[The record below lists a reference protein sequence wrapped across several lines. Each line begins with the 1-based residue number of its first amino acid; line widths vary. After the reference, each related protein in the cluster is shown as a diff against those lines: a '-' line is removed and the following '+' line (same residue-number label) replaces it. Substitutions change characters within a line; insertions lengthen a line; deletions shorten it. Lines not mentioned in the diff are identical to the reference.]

1 MVKGS
6 SRMDK
11 QNTGND
17 LIIVSSTSKHYYF
30 NHYSISINSDNECF
44 FAGDAR
50 NSKGTVMMTVLHHF
64 VEKDAEL
71 KKQIE
76 ATKLRGEKL
85 KAREKNIDPKLVR
98 LMNGNFE
105 GIGLEELKKYH
116 DMLVE
121 IKSMVDDQ
129 LN

>member
-1 MVKGS
+1 MI
-6 SRMDK
+6 
-11 QNTGND
+11 
-17 LIIVSSTSKHYYF
+17 LSSTSKHYYF

-50 NSKGTVMMTVLHHF
+50 NSKGTVTMTVLQHF
-64 VEKDAEL
+64 VERDAEL

-76 ATKLRGEKL
+76 ATKLRGEEL

-98 LMNGNFE
+98 VVNGDFE
-105 GIGLEELKKYH
+105 VIGLELKKYH

>member
-1 MVKGS
+1 MI
-6 SRMDK
+6 
-11 QNTGND
+11 
-17 LIIVSSTSKHYYF
+17 LSSTSKHYYF

-50 NSKGTVMMTVLHHF
+50 NSKGTVTMTVLQHF
-64 VEKDAEL
+64 VERDAEL

-76 ATKLRGEKL
+76 ATKLRGEEL
-85 KAREKNIDPKLVR
+85 KAREKNFDPKLVPI
-98 LMNGNFE
+98 MTGDFE
-105 GIGLEELKKYH
+105 GKGLEELEKYR

-121 IKSMVDDQ
+121 MKSMIDDQ

>member
-1 MVKGS
+1 
-6 SRMDK
+6 MDK

-30 NHYSISINSDNECF
+30 NHYSISINSDNDCF

-50 NSKGTVMMTVLHHF
+50 NSKGTVTMTVLQHF
-64 VEKDAEL
+64 MEEEAEL

-76 ATKLRGEKL
+76 ATKLQGEEL

-98 LMNGNFE
+98 VMNGDFE
-105 GIGLEELKKYH
+105 GIGLEELKKFH

-121 IKSMVDDQ
+121 IKSMIDDQ